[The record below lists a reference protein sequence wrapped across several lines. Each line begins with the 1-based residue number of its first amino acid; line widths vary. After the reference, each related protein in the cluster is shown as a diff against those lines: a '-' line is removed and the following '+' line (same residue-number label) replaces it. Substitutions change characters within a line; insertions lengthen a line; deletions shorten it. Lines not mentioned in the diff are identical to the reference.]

1 MFTPFFVLTKFI
13 KQILPENNRRN
24 TLRNF
29 FVNLVSFLW
38 DEYNITCQQ
47 EKQAAITFT
56 FVFANKLTLDR

>member
-29 FVNLVSFLW
+29 FVNLEYSPGSRYNEDTKAERNVS
-38 DEYNITCQQ
+38 I
-47 EKQAAITFT
+47 
-56 FVFANKLTLDR
+56 